1 MDLDPKKVQ
10 ILTEEL
16 NFLQNFK
23 KLGPEVKKGDPHEK
37 SMNSDLLLSILTRN
51 NLIVCNWT
59 DICSRVLKRTKT
71 TVKGEEKS
79 VIDFLIVCEEL
90 FAYMIEMKIDEE

>member
-1 MDLDPKKVQ
+1 MPVAKKYWQLRLKLEEEYADLLMDLDPKKVQ

-51 NLIVCNWT
+51 NLIVC
-59 DICSRVLKRTKT
+59 
-71 TVKGEEKS
+71 
-79 VIDFLIVCEEL
+79 
-90 FAYMIEMKIDEE
+90 Y